1 MKLLREPFF
10 LLVLSC
16 VLAGLVFL
24 GLQPPQALPANAPIN
39 EFSAARAMA
48 RLQQLY
54 PENLPHPAGSEQ
66 NQLVRDRIRQQLQEL
81 GLKVQ
86 LQSLVHCNPRFG
98 WCSPVENI
106 LARLP
111 GTGDDDS
118 HAMLLTAHYDSV
130 EAGVGAG
137 DDGAGVAT
145 LLEIAAMAV
154 AQGGLAHDLILLFSD
169 AEEQGLIGA
178 DAFATEHEWFAET
191 TVVINLEGRGVTG
204 SSNMFETGN
213 GNRSYTRIM
222 AQSLDRPVANS
233 LTREVY
239 LRMPN
244 DTDFSVYRDLGRSG
258 FNFAFTG
265 GVAGYHSAIDDL
277 QRLDVNSLQHHGAN
291 VWALLQ
297 GLNQRDLQRID
308 TDENAVFVDLF
319 GYKLLHF
326 PESSATGLAL
336 VLSVLML
343 VFVRISFRNQM
354 TLRQSAWTVA
364 FIVLLVPLLLGLA
377 WLVSWP
383 LGHWP
388 DSNSMA
394 HPYPWLGRLGLLLT
408 ALLALC
414 LLLNGLRQRATAG
427 SVTLVCWLFFAGL
440 AMFSSYQLPAASF
453 LGIVPLVAFA
463 LGSVVD
469 GVMRKRH
476 TQLLFA
482 RLFGFLAAAY
492 LGCYFF
498 FVLEVVAS
506 FNLAYLQIA
515 PLLLPLIAVL
525 PLLTGKEGRPK
536 SARWAATFLM
546 ISILAICAGQQ
557 FLPAHTIDRPRAMNV
572 VHRYV
577 VGQDKS
583 LWQLETSSSSA
594 DRAFAQRQGYEPLKL
609 ELPGRDPQEILAKP
623 AEPLLWGEVLLLDS
637 SIQDDGELQR
647 RNLQLQIPADVKQL
661 VLFLPQDVDFNTVRV
676 NGKLAW
682 QKSPP
687 QGKQRKFRAVML
699 NRPAAGNL
707 SIEIVS
713 PDTTSVSADQWKLP
727 LRVRF
732 SLPAEVL
739 EAQLQG
745 WPLDAQPQHNGHR
758 AETEYLL
765 EPSF

>member
-16 VLAGLVFL
+16 LLAGLVFL

-39 EFSAARAMA
+39 EFSAGRAMD

-81 GLKVQ
+81 GLTVQ
-86 LQSLVHCNPRFG
+86 VQSLVHCNPRFG

-111 GTGDDDS
+111 GTGEDHT

-145 LLEIAAMAV
+145 LLEIAAMAE
-154 AQGGLAHDLILLFSD
+154 AQGGLTHDLILLFSD

-213 GNRSYTRIM
+213 GNRSFIRIM

-265 GVAGYHSAIDDL
+265 GVAGYHSAIDDV
-277 QRLDVNSLQHHGAN
+277 QRLDINSLQHHGAN

-354 TLRQSAWTVA
+354 TFRQSAWTVA
-364 FIVLLVPLLLGLA
+364 FIVLLVPLLLALA

-394 HPYPWLGRLGLLLT
+394 HPYPWLGRLGLMLT
-408 ALLALC
+408 ALLALS

-492 LGCYFF
+492 LGIYFF

-546 ISILAICAGQQ
+546 IFILAICVGQQ
-557 FLPAHTIDRPRAMNV
+557 FIPAHTIDRPRAMNL
-572 VHRYV
+572 VHRTV
-577 VGQDKS
+577 AGQDRT
-583 LWQLETSSSSA
+583 LWQLETYGSSA
-594 DRAFAQRQGYEPLKL
+594 DQEFAQRQGYEPLKL
-609 ELPGRDPQEILAKP
+609 ELPGRDAQDILAKP
-623 AEPLLWGEVLLLDS
+623 AEPLPWGEVELLGS
-637 SIQDDGELQR
+637 SSQDDDKQQR
-647 RNLQLQIPADVKQL
+647 RSLQLEIPQGVIQL
-661 VLFLPQDVDFNTVRV
+661 VLFMPENQNFDSVRV
-676 NGKLAW
+676 NGKLAY
-682 QKSPP
+682 QKSLL
-687 QGKQRKFRAVML
+687 QGKQRKFRAIAL
-699 NRPAAGNL
+699 NRPKAGKI
-707 SIEIVS
+707 SFEMVS
-713 PDTTSVSADQWKLP
+713 PAAAADSDQKLELP
-727 LRVRF
+727 LRVRYG
-732 SLPAEVL
+732 LPAEVL
-739 EAQLQG
+739 EEQLQG
-745 WPLDAQPQHNGHR
+745 WPLDAQPLHNGHR
-758 AETEYLL
+758 AEVEYLL
-765 EPSF
+765 QPSF